1 MKLNEFER
9 IIKNFFKKQ
18 EIKVSDY
25 AMRVFESKKY
35 LSRELLDTM
44 VDEEIEKNVDVL
56 LVTVSKSFQQRKKAA
71 KRVIKVRDIDVRP
84 VIRREF
90 CRLPPFCKR
99 SKEKKSR

>member
-44 VDEEIEKNVDVL
+44 VDEEIEKNVD
-56 LVTVSKSFQQRKKAA
+56 FW
-71 KRVIKVRDIDVRP
+71 
-84 VIRREF
+84 
-90 CRLPPFCKR
+90 
-99 SKEKKSR
+99 